1 MKVREIMTA
10 DVASAAPETTLEEIA
25 TMMRE
30 ADTGAIPVV
39 DDNALIGIVTDRDI
53 VLRCVAEGKDPAEC
67 TAEDI
72 VSENLET
79 VEPDDDVEE
88 AAQLMAHRQI
98 RRLPV
103 VQDGRLVGML
113 SLGDIAVKE
122 SEDTAGDALE
132 SVSEG
137 VKQSRRPAQPAARGD
152 AMSPAV
158 RKRAAA
164 RQDLERGEQGT
175 ARMIGSGNQTGQG
188 IGNHDVNEETRRQA
202 KVVPFRNESKKR
214 RVS

>member
-10 DVASAAPETTLEEIA
+10 DVAKAAPDTTLEEIA
-25 TMMRE
+25 TMMKE
-30 ADTGAIPVV
+30 SDTGAIPVV
-39 DDNALIGIVTDRDI
+39 DDDALIGIITDRDI

-67 TAEDI
+67 TAEDV

-88 AAQLMAHRQI
+88 AAQIMAHRQI

-103 VQDGRLVGML
+103 VEDGRLVGML

-122 SEDTAGDALE
+122 SEDTAGNALE

-137 VKQSRRPAQPAARGD
+137 VKQNRRPAQPVAKGD
-152 AMSPAV
+152 GMSPAV
-158 RKRAAA
+158 KKRAAA

-175 ARMIGSGNQTGQG
+175 ARMIGSGNQRGQG
-188 IGNHDVNEETRRQA
+188 IGNHDVNEETRRQS